1 MAAYVRQST
10 FSDGDTIFAS
20 LLNNEFDQ
28 LLAAF
33 NVSTGH
39 THDGSTTGDGGPIS
53 KLFSNAI
60 TFGKN
65 ENTDIAVTFDGSSN
79 DGVITWMEDEDY
91 FQYSDDIL
99 LSTTEKVLFRDSAIY
114 INSSTD
120 GQLDIVA
127 DTEVQ
132 IAATTVDINANA
144 DVSGTLTYGS
154 LSDGAIT
161 ITAFVDEDNM
171 TSNSATLVPT
181 QQSVKAYVDAQLT
194 ASDLDF
200 QGDSG
205 GALSIDLDSETLDI
219 AGGTGIDTSGS
230 GNTLTVAIDSTVA
243 TLAGS
248 QALTNKT
255 LTSPVINTGVSG
267 TAILDEDDFA
277 SDSATQLATQQ
288 SIKAYIATQ
297 VAASDTLAELSDTN
311 ISTPSSGQI
320 LIYDGSDS
328 FDNKTVSGDVT
339 ISSTGATTI
348 GSGAVETAMVN
359 ANVIT
364 GQTALTSGFDTA
376 NDHLLIHD
384 SDGGLKKIS
393 LANVTSATG
402 GISDVVSDTT
412 PQLGGDLDVNGNAI
426 VSASNGNISI
436 TPNGS
441 GKVIL
446 DGLSHPTSDG
456 SAGQFLKTDGAGNL
470 AFATVTTDLSGDSTP
485 QLGGNLDVNGNSI
498 VSASNGNIAI
508 TPNGSG
514 KVILDGLSHPTS
526 DGSNGQVLTTD
537 GAGNLSFTSKTV
549 DTTNLVDDTTP
560 QLGGDLDING
570 NAIVSTSNGN
580 IAITPN
586 GSGKVI
592 LDGLS
597 HPTADGSNGQFLKT
611 DGGGT
616 LSFASV
622 TQATGNELENLS
634 EDTSPQLGGDLD
646 VNSNDI
652 VSTSNANISIL
663 PNGSGK
669 VLLDG
674 NGSTGGVAVT
684 DGNIDIRSSTG
695 AVSKV
700 KFYCE
705 VNNAHAQTLQAQPHS
720 AGSSAVVTLPVNTGT
735 LVGTGDSGSVSNTML
750 GGSIA
755 DSKLSTISTAN
766 KVSLAAVDIDGATDI
781 GADLTTSD
789 LIAVDDGAGGTN
801 RKAALSR
808 VVTLVEDNASFS
820 SQGFATAM
828 AIAL

>member
-171 TSNSATLVPT
+171 SSNSATLVPT

-243 TLAGS
+243 TLTGS
-248 QALTNKT
+248 QTLTNKT
-255 LTSPVINTGVSG
+255 LTSPVLNTGVSG

-277 SDSATQLATQQ
+277 SDSATKLATQQ

-348 GSGAVETAMVN
+348 GSGAVETAMLN
-359 ANVIT
+359 ANVIS

-384 SDGGLKKIS
+384 ADAGLKKIS

-456 SAGQFLKTDGAGNL
+456 SAGQFLKTDGGGNL
-470 AFATVTTDLSGDSTP
+470 SFATVNTDLSGDSTP

-498 VSASNGNIAI
+498 VSVSNGNISI

-634 EDTSPQLGGDLD
+634 EDTSPQLGGNLD
-646 VNSNDI
+646 VNGNDI
-652 VSTSNANISIL
+652 VSTSNANIDIL
-663 PNGSGK
+663 PNGSG
-669 VLLDG
+669 VVNLDG
-674 NGSTGGVAVT
+674 NGSSGGVSVS
-684 DGNIDIRSSTG
+684 DGLIDIRTG
-695 AVSKV
+695 TGNVAKV

-705 VNNAHAQTLQAQPHS
+705 SSNAHAQTLQAAPHS
-720 AGSSAVVTLPVNTGT
+720 AASSAVLVLPTASGT
-735 LVGTGDSGSVSNTML
+735 LVGTGDTGSVSNTML

-808 VVTLVEDNASFS
+808 VVTLVENNASFS